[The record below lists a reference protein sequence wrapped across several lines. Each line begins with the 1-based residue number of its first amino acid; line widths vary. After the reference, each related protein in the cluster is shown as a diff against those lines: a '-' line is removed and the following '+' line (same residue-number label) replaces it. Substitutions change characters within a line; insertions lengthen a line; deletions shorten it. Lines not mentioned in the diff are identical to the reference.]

1 MKAECYIREK
11 TKKKERWDF
20 GLSRTT
26 VTEGRAANSKIPFR
40 GRPGR
45 QVVDQQVGQEV

>member
-11 TKKKERWDF
+11 TKKKQRWDF

-26 VTEGRAANSKIPFR
+26 VTDGPGSNSKIPFHNT
-40 GRPGR
+40 P
-45 QVVDQQVGQEV
+45 